1 MEGQLVFVK
10 ANDALKIRSISKWQ
24 EAFHICVVIYCF
36 RHSSEI
42 SDLMTYAPMVQGI
55 AKSCG
60 DDAALIYNEKFRQ

>member
-1 MEGQLVFVK
+1 MFVK

-60 DDAALIYNEKFRQ
+60 DDAALIYNE